1 MPSPRRNDEPTEV
14 AYTRLD
20 FEAMAAAGDIEIIE
34 PGTPE
39 AAAFDREMVNQLDE
53 YNADLIEREGPDA
66 LTSDRQLRQAA
77 VTAEQDPRYVA
88 HALADARARLVADRA
103 GLASWLGIG
112 PNQLAALGLE
122 SRPDPSAP
130 TFTDRV
136 RELAKRYGVNADRLA
151 DALG

>member
-39 AAAFDREMVNQLDE
+39 AAAFDREMIDQLDE
-53 YNADLIEREGPDA
+53 YNASLIEREGPDA

-77 VTAEQDPRYVA
+77 LAAEQDPYYVG
-88 HALADARARLVADRA
+88 HALAAYRERIGADHA
-103 GLASWLGIG
+103 GLATWLHVT
-112 PNQLAALGLE
+112 PSQLAALAIQP
-122 SRPDPSAP
+122 RPDPSGA
-130 TFTDRV
+130 TFADQIRH
-136 RELAKRYGVNADRLA
+136 LAERFGADPGRLA